1 MRCYKHIILVISKSP
16 RGWDK
21 VRLKMLGAGDA
32 GLLNLGGED
41 DGLRALA
48 HRAHPPSHG
57 DDGDEGEKS

>member
-1 MRCYKHIILVISKSP
+1 MRCYKHIILVIAKSP

-57 DDGDEGEKS
+57 DDGDGGQRA